1 LIDHPLV
8 SVIIPAYNAGAFI
21 AETLESALGQ
31 TYGHREII
39 VVDDGSTDD
48 TEKRIKPYLGR
59 IRYIRQENAGTACA
73 RNAGLLA
80 ARGDYIAFLD
90 ADDLWLPEKLQIQ
103 LQVAARHPESRMIV
117 CDGVVFGDVRVATER
132 LLKGPLAARLDRE
145 PSGELIGNFYRDLIQ
160 RNAISCPAQTLVS
173 RAVVERVGLVME
185 GIQPCEDW
193 EYHLRVSRDG
203 PIALHRHAL
212 VRYRRLQTSVSGPSQ
227 RRSFTYTLCGIP
239 VLRRHSRLG
248 AAEDRRLVRRSLRQ
262 LVREQAREAYNYAR
276 EHDAAFARAYL
287 LKLFRAV
294 PEEPMTLFWLLATL
308 VPEPLVSSVMRR
320 LRRSRSSGP

>member
-1 LIDHPLV
+1 MIDHPLV
-8 SVIIPAYNAGAFI
+8 SVIIPGYNTGTFI
-21 AETLESALGQ
+21 AETLEGVLGQ

-59 IRYIRQENAGTACA
+59 IRYIRHENAGAAEA
-73 RNAGLLA
+73 RNAGLHA

-145 PSGELIGNFYRDLIQ
+145 PTGELIGNFYRDLIQ

-173 RAVVERVGLVME
+173 RAGSSHRSCVGFGGLVAQGRDATGKARLTCFDASRVLASAKLSGE
-185 GIQPCEDW
+185 PSGPRVPCARATGSAT
-193 EYHLRVSRDG
+193 RVSRRR
-203 PIALHRHAL
+203 AETWR
-212 VRYRRLQTSVSGPSQ
+212 VRQTPGSSAEDARDNRVPA
-227 RRSFTYTLCGIP
+227 R
-239 VLRRHSRLG
+239 
-248 AAEDRRLVRRSLRQ
+248 AARAWCDRRLPPRS
-262 LVREQAREAYNYAR
+262 
-276 EHDAAFARAYL
+276 
-287 LKLFRAV
+287 
-294 PEEPMTLFWLLATL
+294 
-308 VPEPLVSSVMRR
+308 
-320 LRRSRSSGP
+320 